1 MKYLIL
7 IFLLIILLTGCIVKK
22 NAVLVGYENDRMLL
36 VVKDTISFGSNKK
49 GKIGDGY
56 TVLYRGNKVLRVQP
70 VKK

>member
-1 MKYLIL
+1 MFKIL
-7 IFLLIILLTGCIVKK
+7 TIAILLTLSSCIVKK
-22 NAVLVGYENDRMLL
+22 NATLIGYENDRMIL
-36 VVKDTISFGSNKK
+36 VTSDTISYGSNKK

>member
-1 MKYLIL
+1 MKYPLI
-7 IFLLIILLTGCIVKK
+7 IFLLIILLTGCLVKK
-22 NAVLVGYENDRMLL
+22 NAVLIGYENDRMIL
-36 VVKDTISFGSNKK
+36 VTSDTISYGSNKK